1 MNKDTEQ
8 INILIAELQRE
19 VAKSNLDKDIAE
31 VVDVFVE
38 IFRKMKEVID
48 SDIKEID
55 GKRDEKMLRDIG
67 AFKESIKRIEEKS
80 ASKKQ
85 TESVKV
91 EFLKKID
98 EVYKALDKI
107 SLTPGA
113 KGEPGEKGNDGS
125 SDTPAQVKEKLLK
138 EGLKIEDIKD
148 LRKELDKLEKI
159 RKSWFS
165 PMVAGGLSAK
175 EMIKDVD
182 LSSQLDGVTKVFN
195 IPAVWNIISVDLS
208 SFPYA
213 LRKNVDYTYTQTTI
227 TFTDQVDAPSSL
239 ASGQTCVLTVVT

>member
-80 ASKKQ
+80 
-85 TESVKV
+85 V
-91 EFLKKID
+91 
-98 EVYKALDKI
+98 
-107 SLTPGA
+107 
-113 KGEPGEKGNDGS
+113 
-125 SDTPAQVKEKLLK
+125 
-138 EGLKIEDIKD
+138 
-148 LRKELDKLEKI
+148 
-159 RKSWFS
+159 
-165 PMVAGGLSAK
+165 
-175 EMIKDVD
+175 
-182 LSSQLDGVTKVFN
+182 
-195 IPAVWNIISVDLS
+195 
-208 SFPYA
+208 
-213 LRKNVDYTYTQTTI
+213 
-227 TFTDQVDAPSSL
+227 
-239 ASGQTCVLTVVT
+239 